1 MKINRD
7 KPLVSS
13 LAQVHEEEKA
23 SKQKKTAAKVS
34 DPVDQLK
41 LSQQALDFLR
51 QQREK
56 AAEQKRSGLELLLR
70 PQQEEEDS
78 QMKAMKEAAE
88 ISKKCAKIASH
99 LRKGDQVPLK
109 DLRYLMKHDARLYV
123 LTMAMRQEKED
134 PKKWKSELKPEDEQ
148 NQTAVS
154 GAGASQAESAAV
166 TEVSAPA
173 ASGGGETGSTSTE
186 G

>member
-13 LAQVHEEEKA
+13 LAQVQEEEKI
-23 SKQKKTAAKVS
+23 SKQKKTAVKVS

-51 QQREK
+51 QQRQKTAEK
-56 AAEQKRSGLELLLR
+56 KSALELLLR

-78 QMKAMKEAAE
+78 QIKAMKEAAE
-88 ISKKCAKIASH
+88 IAKKCAKIASH

-109 DLRYLMKHDARLYV
+109 DLRYLMKHDAKLYV

-166 TEVSAPA
+166 PEVSAPA